1 MSTTSSPR
9 PQGPLAGTKIIEFGG
24 IGPGPLC
31 SMLLS
36 DAGAT
41 VLRLDRQT
49 ASGLGVPRGQNYDVQ
64 RRGRQSLAIDLK
76 NPAAKEAILKLV
88 ESADGVLDPFRPGT
102 LEKLGLGPDVLLAR
116 NPRLV
121 FTRITGWGQSGP
133 MAKTAGHDI
142 NYLSITGVLDAI
154 GPKDGRPCPPLN
166 VVADMGAGAMF
177 SAFGMLAAIISARN
191 TGRGQVVDSAMCDGS
206 AYLAAGVFG
215 MLQEGNFELQ
225 RESNLL
231 DGGAPFYG
239 TFETSDGLY
248 MAIGAIE
255 RKFFDIAMDKLDI
268 DGSVWGNHL
277 DKIHWPQM
285 MAQIKAAFAT
295 KTRDQWSTIFE
306 GCDAC
311 VSPVLNFTEAMSYPH
326 NVARN
331 NLPEFNGVNQPAPAP
346 VFCGTPGAIQFPPPR
361 FGEHSEQSLSEWGF
375 SDAEIAELQRQDAI
389 GSDGYTANT

>member
-1 MSTTSSPR
+1 MSYETLGN
-9 PQGPLAGTKIIEFGG
+9 PQGPLTSIKIIEFGG

-41 VLRLDRQT
+41 IVRLDRQSP
-49 ASGLGVPRGQNYDVQ
+49 SGLGVPRGQNYDIQ

-88 ESADGVLDPFRPGT
+88 ESADAVLDPFRPGT

-116 NPRLV
+116 NPKLV
-121 FTRITGWGQSGP
+121 FTRITGWGQTGP

-142 NYLSITGVLDAI
+142 NYLSISGVLDAI

-177 SAFGMLAAIISARN
+177 SAFGTLAAIISART

-215 MLQEGNFELQ
+215 MLQEGNYQLQ

-255 RKFFDIAMDKLDI
+255 RKFFDVAMDKLGI
-268 DGSVWGNHL
+268 DSSGWGNHM
-277 DKIHWPQM
+277 DKVHWPEM
-285 MAQIKAAFAT
+285 MAQIKTAFAG
-295 KTRDQWSTIFE
+295 KTRDQWTTIFAD
-306 GCDAC
+306 CDAC
-311 VSPVLNFTEAMSYPH
+311 VSPVLNFTEAMSFPH

-331 NLPEFNGVNQPAPAP
+331 NFPDVNGVKQPAPTP
-346 VFCGTPGAIQFPPPR
+346 VFSGTPGAIQFPPPR
-361 FGEHSEQSLSEWGF
+361 FGEHTEQSLSEWGF
-375 SDAEIAELQRQDAI
+375 SDAEIAELKNQKAI